1 MALKRK
7 GNGAPERRGLITA
20 LVVMSIMIFI
30 GVYFIVKSSNVPL
43 PERIAAQIQTP
54 GLFAIPSFSSAK
66 KETTATDKKL
76 SHTDWT
82 TQNHSKKGAIV
93 GIPTFITGDYLR
105 LQNKEFRLWGVN
117 ATTDYELCQANP
129 HDWPCGTTSRQALV
143 LYTQGGLIACYE
155 RGVNAQGEQLAQCF
169 RGDID
174 LNGLVVESGL
184 GYALR
189 SETTNYHLKEGMAKS
204 RSAGVWNKN

>member
-1 MALKRK
+1 MTIKRK
-7 GNGAPERRGLITA
+7 GTGAPERRGLITA

-30 GVYFIVKSSNVPL
+30 GVYFIVKGSKSPL
-43 PERIAAQIQTP
+43 PERLAAEIQTP
-54 GLFAIPSFSSAK
+54 GLFSMPSFARTK
-66 KETTATDKKL
+66 TTDKPVEKQ

-82 TQNHSKKGAIV
+82 TQNHAKKGAIV
-93 GIPTFITGDYLR
+93 GVPTFITGDFLR
-105 LQNKEFRLWGVN
+105 LGDKQFRLWGVN
-117 ATTDYELCQANP
+117 ATTDFELCEANP

-143 LYTQGGLIACYE
+143 LYTQGELIACYE
-155 RGVNAQGEQLAQCF
+155 RGKNSDGELLAQCF

-174 LNGLVVESGL
+174 LNGLVVGSGL

-204 RSAGVWNKN
+204 RRAGVWAKN